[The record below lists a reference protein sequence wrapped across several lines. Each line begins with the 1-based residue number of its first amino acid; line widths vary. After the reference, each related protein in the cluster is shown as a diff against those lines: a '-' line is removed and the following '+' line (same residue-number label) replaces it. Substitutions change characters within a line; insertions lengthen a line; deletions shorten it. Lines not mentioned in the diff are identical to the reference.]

1 MAREY
6 SRTQRVADFLKQ
18 ELATLIQSEIRD
30 PRVGMVSI
38 TDVEVSRDMS
48 HAKVYMTV
56 LGKETADEAQ
66 ESVEVLDKA
75 AGFLRSQLARINNA
89 RTTPKLRFYF
99 DSSVSRGQYLSN
111 LIEKAVAEDN
121 KVAGTESQQESGDKS
136 DDSDTRTPDSQDA
149 GGE

>member
-6 SRTQRVADFLKQ
+6 SRAQRVADFLKQ
-18 ELATLIQSEIRD
+18 ELATLIQFEVRD

-56 LGKETADEAQ
+56 LGQETEAEAKEAIDA
-66 ESVEVLDKA
+66 LNKA
-75 AGFLRSQLARINNA
+75 AGFLRSLIAKSNNA

-99 DSSVSRGQYLSN
+99 DSSVVRGQHLSS
-111 LIEKAVAEDN
+111 LIEKAVSADKIIAQNNQSADN
-121 KVAGTESQQESGDKS
+121 DLDKE
-136 DDSDTRTPDSQDA
+136 
-149 GGE
+149 GE